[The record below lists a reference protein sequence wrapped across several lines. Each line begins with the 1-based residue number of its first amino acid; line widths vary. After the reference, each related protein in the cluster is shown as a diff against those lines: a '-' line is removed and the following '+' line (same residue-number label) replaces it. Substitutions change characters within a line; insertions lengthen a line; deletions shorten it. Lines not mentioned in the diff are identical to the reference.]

1 MSQDQPLPESV
12 NSEPSEGRSDVVSNV
27 PLEEAEEK
35 GQGEQREARGDVV
48 EPVPLPTGDERS
60 EREPLRPVTVRA
72 RSTPARRP
80 SPPNDEILPQ
90 TLLRLLS
97 EAIVAVQPPLKQQ
110 GVKALRGTIRLL
122 ETAVERLDAEPAP
135 KQIRRAPA
143 PEMASEK
150 PLPPSSRPRIGKL
163 APLLSTAT
171 LREKF
176 RTVGRQLR
184 QSWRGVL
191 RQLRD
196 RLPASINRTWSDQ
209 ALTGAIVGMV
219 VLLLWT
225 TSTLLP
231 DQPQPTTIATSPPGK
246 VAPSPAP
253 TLVPMPTP
261 TPLPP
266 LVKAPEAPPVEI
278 SPSPVAP
285 SPLPPPLKLTP
296 EQTLIA
302 RIQNQVGAI
311 SNQYANGLVQSIQ
324 ANFRSSRLLV
334 YVSDGWY
341 GLSRSQQDQLA
352 GELLSRTQELDF
364 SKLELVDGAGSLLAR
379 SPVVGAEMIILKRAN
394 KATAAA

>member
-1 MSQDQPLPESV
+1 
-12 NSEPSEGRSDVVSNV
+12 
-27 PLEEAEEK
+27 LEETGEK
-35 GQGEQREARGDVV
+35 GLGEQREARGDVV
-48 EPVPLPTGDERS
+48 KPVPLPTGDERS

-72 RSTPARRP
+72 RSTPTRRP

-90 TLLRLLS
+90 TLLRLLG
-97 EAIVAVQPPLKQQ
+97 EAIVAVQTPLKQP
-110 GVKALRGTIRLL
+110 GIRALRGTIRLL
-122 ETAVERLDAEPAP
+122 ETAVERLEAEPAP
-135 KQIRRAPA
+135 KQIRRAAA

-150 PLPPSSRPRIGKL
+150 PLPPSSRPRTGKL

-171 LREKF
+171 LREKC
-176 RTVGRQLR
+176 RTLWRQLR

-209 ALTGAIVGMV
+209 ALTGAIVGMA

-231 DQPQPTTIATSPPGK
+231 DQPQPTTIATSPAEK

-253 TLVPMPTP
+253 TPTP

-352 GELLSRTQELDF
+352 GELLSRTQKLDF
-364 SKLELVDGAGSLLAR
+364 SKLELIDGAGTLLAR